1 VFSRKDRKLQ
11 IKRDWQADLARYPSR
26 PWLKDVSILAVG
38 WYRHGQHV
46 DNLADGI
53 WKRISLKIYWF
64 IFHIIEVVT
73 GISLPKTVAVGGG
86 LKIHHFG
93 NIFIHKNAKI
103 GQHCTL
109 RQGVTLGNR
118 YNDDDAP
125 ILCDG
130 VELGA
135 YAQIIGGVTLG
146 DDCKVGAMAVVL
158 NDVPPGKTACGN
170 PAKIVINNKVK

>member
-1 VFSRKDRKLQ
+1 MSNKRKETKQTIERNWKLDR
-11 IKRDWQADLARYPSR
+11 ARYPSR
-26 PWLKDVSILAVG
+26 PWLKEVSIIAIA

-46 DNLADGI
+46 DNLADGL
-53 WKRISLKIYWF
+53 WKKISLKIYWF
-64 IFHIIEVVT
+64 IFHVIEIVT
-73 GISLPKTVAVGGG
+73 GISLPKTVEIGGG

-93 NIFIHKNAKI
+93 NIFVHKNAKI

-118 YNDDDAP
+118 YNDGAAP
-125 ILCDG
+125 VLCDG

-146 DDCKVGAMAVVL
+146 ENCKVGAMAVVL
-158 NDVPPGKTACGN
+158 NDVPADKTACVN
-170 PAKIVINNKVK
+170 PAKVIN